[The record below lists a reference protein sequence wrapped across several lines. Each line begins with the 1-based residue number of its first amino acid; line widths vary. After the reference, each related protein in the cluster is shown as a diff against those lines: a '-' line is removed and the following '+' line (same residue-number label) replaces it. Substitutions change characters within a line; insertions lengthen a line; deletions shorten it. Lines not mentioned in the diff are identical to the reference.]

1 MYKGHGCYAINPT
14 STINPAHLQY
24 FEFVG
29 RVVAKAIFDN
39 KHMSCYFCRS
49 FYKHILGKQVTS
61 HDYESEEP
69 GSYRH
74 LLSMLDQSLKQIGV
88 ENCLTFSVDESEFGM
103 AVNKELKPGGNEI
116 EVTEEN
122 KKHYVYLYCK
132 HKMCVNIKDQIN
144 AFLKGFYQVIPF
156 KLISMFDEQELELL
170 ISGLPT
176 IDVADMKANTT
187 YTRFTTTSKQVQWF
201 WRALKSFDE
210 ATKAK
215 FLQFATGTSKVP
227 IGGFSRLEGMTG
239 VQLFQISMDNRSTDR
254 LPCAHTC
261 FNQLDLPLYE
271 TYDKLREKLLQ
282 AINECTVGFG
292 LA

>member
-1 MYKGHGCYAINPT
+1 MGYIYLIYKFIVVFLEILFHLFINFL
-14 STINPAHLQY
+14 IN
-24 FEFVG
+24 
-29 RVVAKAIFDN
+29 
-39 KHMSCYFCRS
+39 
-49 FYKHILGKQVTS
+49 
-61 HDYESEEP
+61 
-69 GSYRH
+69 
-74 LLSMLDQSLKQIGV
+74 LSL
-88 ENCLTFSVDESEFGM
+88 
-103 AVNKELKPGGNEI
+103 
-116 EVTEEN
+116 
-122 KKHYVYLYCK
+122 
-132 HKMCVNIKDQIN
+132 IN
-144 AFLKGFYQVIPF
+144 SAFLKGFYQVIPF

-176 IDVADMKANTT
+176 IDVADMKANTA
-187 YTRFTTTSKQVQWF
+187 YTRYTTSSKQIQWF

-261 FNQLDLPLYE
+261 FNQLDLPVYE
-271 TYDKLREKLLQ
+271 NYDKLREKLLQ